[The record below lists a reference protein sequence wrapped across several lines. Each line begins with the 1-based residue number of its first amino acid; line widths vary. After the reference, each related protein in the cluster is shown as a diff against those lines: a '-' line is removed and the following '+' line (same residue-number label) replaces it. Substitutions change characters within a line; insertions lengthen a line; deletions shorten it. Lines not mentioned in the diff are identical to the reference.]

1 MSTTELEGS
10 TAPEAQLN
18 DPPFQLGPRL
28 RELRKKRRQTLR
40 EVADQVGCSE
50 SHLSKIEN
58 SRITPS
64 LMTLHRITMVV
75 GTTISTLLSHPKN
88 EERIITRRGARP
100 VVRMTDDDGEG
111 HGFALEELMPDTKLH
126 VLDASIHLLT
136 PGGNSGGTITHE
148 GEELGYVLEGQLEL
162 TVDGQTY
169 LLSEG
174 DFFIFRSE
182 HPHSHRNPGQ
192 SLTRVIWINTPS
204 GTSSPPVPDPVER

>member
-1 MSTTELEGS
+1 MAITEEGAAST
-10 TAPEAQLN
+10 PEAALN
-18 DPPFQLGPRL
+18 DAPLQLGPRL
-28 RELRKKRRQTLR
+28 RALRRKRNLTLR

-50 SHLSKIEN
+50 SHLSKIET
-58 SRITPS
+58 SKITPS

-88 EERIITRRGARP
+88 EEKIITRRGARP
-100 VVRMTDDDGEG
+100 VVRMSNDGGEG
-111 HGFALEELMPDTKLH
+111 DGFALEELMPDTKPH
-126 VLDASIHLLT
+126 VLDASIHLLA
-136 PGGNSGGTITHE
+136 PGDNSGGTISHE

-182 HPHSHRNPGQ
+182 KPHSHRNPGQ
-192 SLTRVIWINTPS
+192 GLTRVIWINTPPS
-204 GTSSPPVPDPVER
+204 FQ